1 MEQKTIRDLDKHL
14 IVAYSKGFALIP
26 NIKLPD
32 GLLEFVEHKGSPP
45 APAISFAQGESDIYL
60 ADNYQMAYKMTTTP
74 IAIFNGLYLLVAYE
88 NLERV
93 RKSRMVQGL
102 LTRLAAKHPDLMV
115 YPKFALVYPT
125 LEDYQKSVDALA
137 DIYNHKDM
145 D

>member
-14 IVAYSKGFALIP
+14 VVAYSRGFALIP
-26 NIKLPD
+26 SIKLSD
-32 GLLEFVEHKGSPP
+32 GLLEFVEHKGTPP

-60 ADNYQMAYKMTTTP
+60 ADNYQMAYKITTVP
-74 IAIFNGLYLLVAYE
+74 IAIFGGLYLLVSHD
-88 NLERV
+88 NLDRI

-102 LTRLAAKHPDLMV
+102 LTYLAAKHSDLMV

-125 LEDYQKSVDALA
+125 VEDYKKSVDALA